1 MSNFNS
7 RYCWLLL
14 SLFTLVFFITRIDRL
29 GTDAINPDGVNW
41 HYRSEQFV
49 VGLKTGQ
56 FEKTYQHY
64 HPGVTLM
71 WIAGPAVEIVK
82 QLYPEEST
90 YNHYNFSVFHFVAKY
105 ALVVVQL
112 ILSIITIYL
121 LSKIWVSDGFK
132 GFVRSIAVVSLFSFE
147 PFFLG
152 NSRLLHMDVLFTL
165 FLFNGLV
172 LAYLNL
178 LKFRWVMGASAG
190 VFMGLAFLTKSIGV
204 GGILFASLAGG
215 AYVFYRIGFKP
226 ALKYFL
232 SLAFPFVATIFALFP
247 ALWVEPVSVIKDIF
261 LEGERIGIRDG
272 HGQIILGEYTRDAGY
287 SFYPLVLLMKVSPV
301 VWAGILLL
309 LYVCVIKI
317 RNNIKANSMRLGSAL
332 LCLREDKIWT
342 FLFAFFF
349 SYLLV
354 MSVPS
359 KKIDR
364 YMLPLFPFMALSAVL
379 GFEQFRIRYFYRLMI
394 LAVLLVIISS
404 CLFHPY
410 QFTYTSPLFGSTDNA
425 NKIIAQ
431 KPFGIG
437 IPELKEKII
446 EKYGYYPRVGF
457 IDTKPMRAIYMNSRI
472 FDIRVNGSSDYDL
485 LILGINEEIPEKVLT
500 SGTVFE
506 KDESVYMNGLEYWR
520 IYVKKVD

>member
-1 MSNFNS
+1 
-7 RYCWLLL
+7 
-14 SLFTLVFFITRIDRL
+14 
-29 GTDAINPDGVNW
+29 
-41 HYRSEQFV
+41 
-49 VGLKTGQ
+49 
-56 FEKTYQHY
+56 
-64 HPGVTLM
+64 
-71 WIAGPAVEIVK
+71 
-82 QLYPEEST
+82 
-90 YNHYNFSVFHFVAKY
+90 
-105 ALVVVQL
+105 
-112 ILSIITIYL
+112 
-121 LSKIWVSDGFK
+121 
-132 GFVRSIAVVSLFSFE
+132 
-147 PFFLG
+147 
-152 NSRLLHMDVLFTL
+152 
-165 FLFNGLV
+165 
-172 LAYLNL
+172 
-178 LKFRWVMGASAG
+178 
-190 VFMGLAFLTKSIGV
+190 
-204 GGILFASLAGG
+204 
-215 AYVFYRIGFKP
+215 
-226 ALKYFL
+226 
-232 SLAFPFVATIFALFP
+232 
-247 ALWVEPVSVIKDIF
+247 VSVIKDIF

-410 QFTYTSPLFGSTDNA
+410 QFTYTSPLFGSAANA

-437 IPELKEKII
+437 IPELKERII
-446 EKYGYYPRVGF
+446 QKYGYYPRVGF

-472 FDIRVNGSSDYDL
+472 FDIRVNGTSDYDL